1 MLQINKENIIDI
13 DSEKGKKIISAS
25 LVDVNEVIESID
37 NIDINEFSDEDNTL
51 DYENDS
57 DFFNEHVLF
66 VGVKKWN
73 QQLKK
78 LLIELIKMVELN

>member
-37 NIDINEFSDEDNTL
+37 NIDINEFGDEDNTL
-51 DYENDS
+51 DYEDDS

-66 VGVKKWN
+66 VGVKK
-73 QQLKK
+73 
-78 LLIELIKMVELN
+78 

>member
-37 NIDINEFSDEDNTL
+37 NIDINEFGDEDNTL
-51 DYENDS
+51 DYEDNS

-66 VGVKKWN
+66 VGVKK
-73 QQLKK
+73 
-78 LLIELIKMVELN
+78 

>member
-51 DYENDS
+51 DYEDDS

-66 VGVKKWN
+66 VGVKK
-73 QQLKK
+73 
-78 LLIELIKMVELN
+78 